1 MNMTI
6 RQELP
11 SQDNYNNKVHQDSQG
26 TADSVSAGSARSAPS
41 TTSQSQTD
49 LKAEPSLKHFDE
61 HLFEM
66 IESEIMVLENEISW
80 DDVAGLEDAKKSLRE
95 IVVLPFKRPYL
106 FTGIRAPAKGVLLFG
121 PPETGKTMIERCVAS
136 QCNATFFNIS
146 ASSLTSKWVGE
157 GVKLVR
163 ALFAIARLKLPSIIF
178 IEEIDSL
185 LSSRKDNEHESSRRI
200 KTEFL
205 VQLDVDTLYIALP
218 SAQVRLKI
226 VCALIADQKHSI
238 VTEELNKISAITKG
252 YSDADIC
259 NVSIN
264 NRSNRFMP
272 EEALN
277 RGTMRALLLPIFL
290 RFVGVVFF
298 LLFSIYLCAE
308 IASISNQP
316 TSLELFEY
324 REYSVIRNVLDSPE
338 LPPEHRHSVTLVLH
352 STIEYVD
359 KFLRKQIDTWKAPI
373 SLAVFARDSK
383 EVLKCLRFFGHSKY
397 PNQLLKVSIFHSK
410 FAQPNSLYPIN
421 AARNIARQEV
431 ETDLFLSGDIENILC
446 CDYNRRIRRL
456 ANALLVEARKRT
468 VLVHRR
474 FEQRANLTFPSSKAE
489 LVEGFRSGDIVE
501 FHKYFYPIGHS
512 IPGLEAWMDRAEE
525 AEVTVSEE
533 VPYTNSEW
541 EPQFVGARDVPFH
554 DERFPFRMRSNTHLA
569 STLCRQGYTFT
580 VVNDLFSIHEG
591 IKTKE
596 SDVEGAAKRKSNRNG
611 YLKFVEQFRRDLDIR
626 YSSTKHKCPKFR
638 P

>member
-1 MNMTI
+1 MTI

-205 VQLDVDTLYIALP
+205 VQLD
-218 SAQVRLKI
+218 
-226 VCALIADQKHSI
+226 
-238 VTEELNKISAITKG
+238 
-252 YSDADIC
+252 
-259 NVSIN
+259 
-264 NRSNRFMP
+264 
-272 EEALN
+272 
-277 RGTMRALLLPIFL
+277 
-290 RFVGVVFF
+290 
-298 LLFSIYLCAE
+298 
-308 IASISNQP
+308 
-316 TSLELFEY
+316 
-324 REYSVIRNVLDSPE
+324 
-338 LPPEHRHSVTLVLH
+338 
-352 STIEYVD
+352 
-359 KFLRKQIDTWKAPI
+359 
-373 SLAVFARDSK
+373 
-383 EVLKCLRFFGHSKY
+383 GHK
-397 PNQLLKVSIFHSK
+397 
-410 FAQPNSLYPIN
+410 
-421 AARNIARQEV
+421 
-431 ETDLFLSGDIENILC
+431 
-446 CDYNRRIRRL
+446 
-456 ANALLVEARKRT
+456 
-468 VLVHRR
+468 
-474 FEQRANLTFPSSKAE
+474 NLTK
-489 LVEGFRSGDIVE
+489 LCGD
-501 FHKYFYPIGHS
+501 
-512 IPGLEAWMDRAEE
+512 
-525 AEVTVSEE
+525 
-533 VPYTNSEW
+533 
-541 EPQFVGARDVPFH
+541 
-554 DERFPFRMRSNTHLA
+554 A
-569 STLCRQGYTFT
+569 S
-580 VVNDLFSIHEG
+580 
-591 IKTKE
+591 
-596 SDVEGAAKRKSNRNG
+596 
-611 YLKFVEQFRRDLDIR
+611 
-626 YSSTKHKCPKFR
+626 
-638 P
+638 